1 MKKLNKI
8 IISILLISIL
18 SVCLF
23 ACFDNTTNNTGSGD
37 QQSTMTLVVLN
48 GDNAKEY
55 NVDLSKFT
63 VTNGLLSVLDYLVS
77 IKELTYTADGT
88 GFLTQVNDLVQDA
101 GKGVY
106 LYLYTD
112 VEADYDVSQSVTTKD
127 YNGKTLTSSGVGTKE
142 MHIVA
147 NCTIMIT
154 TIIYSY

>member
-77 IKELTYTADGT
+77 IEELTYTANS

-101 GKGVY
+101 GNGVY

-112 VEADYDVSQSVTTKD
+112 VEADYDVTQWVTTKE
-127 YNGKTLTSSGVGTKE
+127 YNGKTLTSSGVEAKN